1 MVQMVEIVLI
11 DDSDGSEADETVHFA
26 LDGSSYEI
34 DLSDGNALVLRAVL
48 EPFTTKARKVGG
60 RTPKRRRPR
69 R

>member
-1 MVQMVEIVLI
+1 MAQRVEIVLI

-34 DLSDGNALVLRAVL
+34 DLSDENASALRAAL
-48 EPFTTKARKVGG
+48 APFTTVARKVSG
-60 RTPKRRRPR
+60 RTPKRRGPR